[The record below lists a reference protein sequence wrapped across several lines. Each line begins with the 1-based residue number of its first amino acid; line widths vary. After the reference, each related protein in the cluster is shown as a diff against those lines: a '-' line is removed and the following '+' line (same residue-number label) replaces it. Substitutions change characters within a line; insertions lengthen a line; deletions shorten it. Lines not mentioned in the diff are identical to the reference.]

1 MDAAPPAVDRPPLR
15 LGFTGFWDTFDRRD
29 NFFTRLLSRRYAVE
43 VCPQPD
49 FLVHSVLG
57 PDRHDHERHDCVRIF
72 YTGENVPPDWQTTD
86 WAFSFEHSTHPRHFR
101 LPLWPLY
108 VDPLRLVKPPQH
120 DPTAILARKRK
131 FCAFLVSNPLCR
143 TRNEFFRRLSRYKPV
158 DSGGRVLNTLGYRVT
173 DKWGFLADYKFTIAF
188 ENDSWPGYT
197 TEKIADPMLVDS
209 LPIYWGDPLVGRDFD
224 TRSFLSA
231 HDSAALDD
239 LVDRVIAVDR
249 DPDLH
254 LQLLSRPWYHGN
266 RVPRCAAADA
276 ILAQFVRIIETPIDR
291 VSRRRGLVRGL
302 GLHRAPAAA
311 ASLRRRVVRKWKKL
325 TNETGVS
332 ALPGPD
338 EPAALHPAP

>member
-1 MDAAPPAVDRPPLR
+1 
-15 LGFTGFWDTFDRRD
+15 
-29 NFFTRLLSRRYAVE
+29 
-43 VCPQPD
+43 
-49 FLVHSVLG
+49 
-57 PDRHDHERHDCVRIF
+57 
-72 YTGENVPPDWQTTD
+72 VPPDWQTTD

-108 VDPLRLVKPPQH
+108 VDPLRLVKPPEH
-120 DPTAILARKRK
+120 DPAAILARKRK

-143 TRNEFFRRLSRYKPV
+143 TRNDFFHRLSRYKPV

-188 ENDSWPGYT
+188 ENVSWPGYT

-254 LQLLSRPWYHGN
+254 LRLLSRPWYHGN